1 MGEGGGLDEVAD
13 AAVRALATDGRGWE
27 GREGESDGVGGGRE
41 GRRRRVYI
49 DVDIMWCED
58 VNLRP
63 RRTGI

>member
-1 MGEGGGLDEVAD
+1 VGEGGGLDEVAD
-13 AAVRALATDGRGWE
+13 AAVRALATDGRL
-27 GREGESDGVGGGRE
+27 GRARGGERRGGGRE
-41 GRRRRVYI
+41 GGEEEEVYI